1 MRYTTLGRTGL
12 RVSSVGLGCGGPSRL
27 GQSYGHTTEAS
38 KAVIFRALEL
48 GINFFDTAES
58 YGTEGV
64 LGEALEEARASGD
77 AFVSTKKSV
86 WDWNKKLLCT
96 PDEMREGLD
105 QSLRRLRRER
115 IDVFHLHGLES
126 AHLDYALSEIVP
138 VLQAARAQGKIAH
151 LAVSEAFMGDTDHR
165 MLRQVLEVDVFDVMM
180 VGFNLLNPSARRS
193 VLVKTR
199 ERGIGTLIMFAVR
212 RALTNPTRLR
222 EVVESL
228 LAKGDV
234 APSELNLEAPLAF
247 LGDVRDAAYRFC
259 AHEPGADL
267 VLTGTGSVEHLDQN
281 VKSLLDGPLPPEH
294 LRELERV
301 FGRVDSVSAH

>member
-1 MRYTTLGRTGL
+1 
-12 RVSSVGLGCGGPSRL
+12 
-27 GQSYGHTTEAS
+27 
-38 KAVIFRALEL
+38 
-48 GINFFDTAES
+48 
-58 YGTEGV
+58 
-64 LGEALEEARASGD
+64 
-77 AFVSTKKSV
+77 
-86 WDWNKKLLCT
+86 
-96 PDEMREGLD
+96 
-105 QSLRRLRRER
+105 
-115 IDVFHLHGLES
+115 
-126 AHLDYALSEIVP
+126 
-138 VLQAARAQGKIAH
+138 
-151 LAVSEAFMGDTDHR
+151 MGDTDHR
-165 MLRQVLEVDVFDVMM
+165 MLRQVLEVDLFDVMM

-193 VLVKTR
+193 VLAKTR

-281 VKSLLDGPLPPEH
+281 VESLLDGPLPPEQ
-294 LRELERV
+294 LRELERI